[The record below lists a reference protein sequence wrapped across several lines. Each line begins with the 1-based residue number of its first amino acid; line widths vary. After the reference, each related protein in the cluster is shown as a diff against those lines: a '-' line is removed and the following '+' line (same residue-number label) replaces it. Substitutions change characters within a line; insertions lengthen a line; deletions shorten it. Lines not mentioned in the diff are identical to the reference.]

1 MEFRNINLQREI
13 TSCPKILGTVDSRCK
28 SEMSI
33 NTHEDAFCLHK
44 SVVLRQEL
52 SCKMNTGAHQECS
65 GRISK
70 VVSNRLK
77 IDVHCKKAHFLM
89 SFDRLVLFL
98 FFYNFPSQLTNF
110 HNQIP

>member
-1 MEFRNINLQREI
+1 
-13 TSCPKILGTVDSRCK
+13 
-28 SEMSI
+28 MSI

-70 VVSNRLK
+70 VVSDRLK
-77 IDVHCKKAHFLM
+77 TDVHCKKAHFLM

-98 FFYNFPSQLTNF
+98 FFFLIFQANR
-110 HNQIP
+110 QIFIIKYHKLEFGP